1 MILRKLVNF
10 LEPHLNPSEKFCVEI
25 DVAKLCRKKA
35 APLFVTGRLQ
45 KKSEMA
51 GSEFQNFSHLAV
63 VAVNV

>member
-45 KKSEMA
+45 KNQKWPGQS
-51 GSEFQNFSHLAV
+51 FRILAILLSWP
-63 VAVNV
+63 